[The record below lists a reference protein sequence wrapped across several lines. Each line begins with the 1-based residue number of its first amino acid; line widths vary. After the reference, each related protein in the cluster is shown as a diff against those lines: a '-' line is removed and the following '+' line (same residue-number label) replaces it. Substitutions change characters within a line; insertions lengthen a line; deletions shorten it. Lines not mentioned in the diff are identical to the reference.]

1 MKNNKFYVVLIC
13 MLTCSVLLLGL
24 SYSKQSSDGV
34 DNGLI
39 ENNTDTYRVI
49 YSNMEDLNTLENN
62 TVRINL
68 INKKNNVT
76 NYALVLEEVDDDNF
90 SDVFY
95 SIDGENYYLLTD
107 NMINLGTLNAYGNDG
122 DAKQYNVSLKGSDN
136 YTFKYTVKEYIF
148 LDEVSYDS

>member
-1 MKNNKFYVVLIC
+1 MKNNKFYIVLIC
-13 MLTCSVLLLGL
+13 ILTCSVLLLGL

-39 ENNTDTYRVI
+39 ESNNDTYRAI
-49 YSNMEDLNTLENN
+49 YSAEEELNTLKNN
-62 TVRINL
+62 VVRINL
-68 INKKNNVT
+68 INKKDNAT
-76 NYALVLEEVDDDNF
+76 NYALVLEEVDNDVY

-95 SIDGENYYLLTD
+95 SLDGENYYLLTD

-122 DAKQYNVSLKGSDN
+122 DTKQYDIALKSSEN
-136 YTFKYTVKEYIF
+136 YTFKYSIKEYIF

>member
-49 YSNMEDLNTLENN
+49 YSNLDDLNTLEKNI
-62 TVRINL
+62 VRINL
-68 INKKNNVT
+68 INKKDNVT
-76 NYALVLEEVDDDNF
+76 NYALVLEEVDNDQY

-95 SIDGENYYLLTD
+95 SLDGENYYLLTD
-107 NMINLGTLNAYGNDG
+107 NMINLGTLNAYGSNG
-122 DAKQYNVSLKGSDN
+122 DTKQYNVSLKGNDN